1 MARIDQSQA
10 PVERLAGRVMTDVA
24 GDHDVGTGLEGRG
37 EEVAAGARHD
47 RDSLHGGG
55 CVSGDTHLYRL
66 RCVEAWAMAVPW
78 TGFPLKEILKQVEP
92 KPEATHVRF
101 ETFYTPFTAQGQLA
115 FWEPWPYVEALT
127 LKEAMNELTFLASG
141 IYGHP
146 LPKQHGA
153 PIL

>member
-1 MARIDQSQA
+1 
-10 PVERLAGRVMTDVA
+10 
-24 GDHDVGTGLEGRG
+24 
-37 EEVAAGARHD
+37 
-47 RDSLHGGG
+47 
-55 CVSGDTHLYRL
+55 
-66 RCVEAWAMAVPW
+66 MAVTL
-78 TGFPLKEILKQVEP
+78 TGFPLIELLKKVEP

-115 FWEPWPYVEALT
+115 FWEPWPYVEGLT

-153 PIL
+153 PLRLVVPPPVKCRGIEHRQ